1 MKTKFKN
8 INKQILF
15 SLLLITTANTH
26 GMEVPTD
33 NSQYVA
39 LFDDNIMSHIT
50 QYLCI
55 NNNYKHHKIR
65 NDIRALSDTNNFFH
79 YYYTREEVKQGI
91 IRLCSD
97 YNNISDRLAAKHLG
111 CRAIKKEIERLRDI
125 ARSKKKMFSPED
137 LKKDWYLNST
147 SGKLEKQLLY
157 RAIDAL
163 NLKSANAIIDY
174 SKKLNFLYTF
184 GQDILCLIAN
194 LRSLNKNKKELLLCI
209 FSYLRP
215 TKNITQH
222 HNDELL
228 RIAQRLLQKKIDPDR
243 GCKERPLTITF
254 GNNDTLFTRLLLEHD
269 ADPYIR
275 KYCLFCHQYHPYDY
289 ENEPE
294 GWFAVMIND
303 IRIYKYWLL
312 KNYTPDPNN
321 TLPQKLALLPQE
333 IALLIIHILLK
344 TTQ

>member
-97 YNNISDRLAAKHLG
+97 YNNISDRLAAKHLR
-111 CRAIKKEIERLRDI
+111 CHAIKKEIERFRDI

-228 RIAQRLLQKKIDPDR
+228 RIAQRLLQKKIDPHYP
-243 GCKERPLTITF
+243 EL
-254 GNNDTLFTRLLLEHD
+254 
-269 ADPYIR
+269 
-275 KYCLFCHQYHPYDY
+275 YC
-289 ENEPE
+289 
-294 GWFAVMIND
+294 GV
-303 IRIYKYWLL
+303 
-312 KNYTPDPNN
+312 
-321 TLPQKLALLPQE
+321 
-333 IALLIIHILLK
+333 
-344 TTQ
+344 